1 MSRGLSGSQ
10 ITAAAAPHRQA
21 VPLIEALFDSGAL
34 RLAIAPWDVYA
45 APFTYTAVGPILQI
59 REVRESAASLEG
71 MEFVMTGLDPAI
83 ITIATSEPYRGRI
96 IRLMKAPMDPAT
108 NQLLGVPVQWWIG
121 RIQNMVIQEDNGSAT
136 VTVVAEHYEAELD
149 RPAPLRYSDADQQR
163 RFFGDFG
170 CQYAAQMTE
179 KTVVFPSK
187 EAQRR

>member
-1 MSRGLSGSQ
+1 MTRGLSSSQ
-10 ITAAAAPHRQA
+10 ITASTATHRQA
-21 VPLIEALFDSGAL
+21 VHLIEALFDSGAL

-45 APFTYTAVGPILQI
+45 APYTYTSTGPILTV

-71 MEFVMTGLDPAI
+71 LEFVMSGLDPAV

-96 IRLMKAPMDPAT
+96 IRLLKGYIDPT
-108 NQLLGVPVQWWIG
+108 NNQLIGTPVQWWIG
-121 RIQNMVIQEDNGSAT
+121 RIQNMVIAEDNGSAT

-163 RFFGDFG
+163 FYPGDLG
-170 CQYAAQMTE
+170 CQYSAQMTE